1 MQYTLTMFH
10 FIEQIIQQ
18 LSLVNPFLA
27 YTILFA
33 IIFAETGLMIGF
45 FLPGD
50 SLLFTV
56 GFLSSQ
62 LPNLDIK
69 ILCIS
74 LFAAA
79 VIGDSVGYAFGNKL
93 GKRIFKREDSF
104 FFHKNHLLR
113 AERFYEKHGGK
124 TIILARFIPAIRT
137 FAPIVAGAGNMKYSK
152 FLFYNITGGLLWT
165 VGLLL
170 AGYYLG
176 KIIPSDKFELY
187 IITIVFA
194 IVLLSVIPALFHTL
208 KDKEKRTKIT
218 YRLRA
223 VRIRSKQ

>member
-1 MQYTLTMFH
+1 MFH
-10 FIEQIIQQ
+10 VIEQVIQQ

-69 ILCIS
+69 VLCIS
-74 LFAAA
+74 LFIAA

-93 GKRIFKREDSF
+93 GKRVFKREDSF

-124 TIILARFIPAIRT
+124 TIILARFLPAIRT
-137 FAPIVAGAGNMKYSK
+137 FAPIVAGAGNMQYSK
-152 FLFYNITGGLLWT
+152 FLFYNVTGGFLWT

-176 KIIPSDKFELY
+176 KVIPPDKFEFY
-187 IITIVFA
+187 ILTIVFA
-194 IVLLSVIPALFHTL
+194 IVFLSVIPALLHTL
-208 KDKEKRTKIT
+208 KDKEKRAKIT

-223 VRIRSKQ
+223 VRLRNK